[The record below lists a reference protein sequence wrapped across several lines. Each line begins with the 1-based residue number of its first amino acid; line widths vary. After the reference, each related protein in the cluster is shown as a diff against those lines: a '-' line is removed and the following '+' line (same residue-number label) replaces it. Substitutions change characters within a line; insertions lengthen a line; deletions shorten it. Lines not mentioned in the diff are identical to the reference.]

1 MISKT
6 FILRPRLAMVVAII
20 ITLAGAIS
28 LSRIPV
34 AQFPEI
40 TPPVIQV
47 EAFFPGAD
55 ARTVAT
61 TVGAAIEA
69 EVNGVDGMIYMSS
82 TSSSTGAYSLQVTFE
97 VGTDADRAQVDVQNR
112 VSLASPRLPS
122 EVVEQ
127 GVSVRK
133 QSTSFLQVVI
143 FYAPAETRDEL
154 FLANYVNL
162 NVRDAIARI
171 QGVGEAQLLG
181 GADYAMRIW
190 MNPDRM
196 AALGITGDDVANAIR
211 QQSLEASAGQVGAPP
226 MRADQDLQLSVRAQ
240 GRLAEPAEFGDIVV
254 RTGEEGGIVR
264 LRDIART
271 ELGAEQYITSA
282 AFNGQPSVALAIYQ
296 QPGANA
302 LDVAQAVD
310 AELAS
315 LARVFPDDVAY
326 HTVYDTTEYVR
337 ATIQE
342 LIFTLSITFLA
353 VTVVTYVFLQSWRAT
368 LIPVITIPIALIGAF
383 TVLYA
388 IGFSA
393 NTITLFAVVLAIG
406 LVVDDAIVVVENTE
420 RVLDEEGLSAKDAAI
435 RSMQQVTGPIVAT
448 SLVLLA
454 VFVPI
459 AFVPGIVG
467 QLYQQFA
474 VTLAIAVTIST
485 FIALTLSPALCGL
498 LLRPRKRPA
507 APFRAFNWGL
517 DKARAGYGFVVRQIV
532 RVSALAVLL
541 ASFAFAGV
549 WWVNDRLPQDFLPTE
564 DQGFLLLDVQLP
576 PGAAFARTE
585 RFMAEIEAIL
595 DATPGVADYVTVPG
609 FSALNQ
615 TTLARGGLVVI
626 VLEPWSER
634 PIVFEIVGDLMQRL
648 DTLAEAQ
655 VIPLVPPPITGLGA
669 ASGFDLRLQA
679 RAGQSPQELAEV
691 LRAFIVAANADA
703 EIASAFSTFSADIPQ
718 VFLDLDRDKLR
729 LLRLDVADVFRVLQQ
744 NLGSAYVNDFTL
756 FDRTY
761 QVRIQADEEF
771 RDSEDDIRRLH
782 VRNDLGEMVPLRTI
796 LRIER
801 ELGPEVVSRFNQFTT
816 ATLLGE
822 AAPGG
827 SLAEAM
833 DALERI
839 AAEVLPDGFGYE
851 WSSLSYQQQQTEG
864 EIVWIFLLALV
875 FAFLFLV
882 GQYESWT
889 VPVSVVL
896 STGIAV
902 LGAISTL
909 WLLGLSSNLYTQIG
923 LVLLIGLAAKNAI
936 LIVEFAKVQRE
947 AGKSIV
953 EAAELGARMRYRAV
967 LMTAFSFIFGVM
979 PLVLATGAGA
989 FSRMSIGL
997 TVMSGMLTATLIG
1010 ILLVPALFAFFQRV
1024 RERAHRR
1031 VARGSPPIEA

>member
-1 MISKT
+1 MV
-6 FILRPRLAMVVAII
+6 LAIVV
-20 ITLAGAIS
+20 TLAGAIS
-28 LSRIPV
+28 LGRIPV

-47 EAFFPGAD
+47 EAFYTGAD
-55 ARTVAT
+55 AQTVAT

-69 EVNGVDGMIYMSS
+69 EVNGVDGMIYMNSV
-82 TSSSTGAYSLQVTFE
+82 SSSTGAYSLQVTFE

-112 VSLASPRLPS
+112 VSLASPSLPP
-122 EVVEQ
+122 EVVQQ

-143 FYAPAETRDEL
+143 FYSPERTRDQL
-154 FLANYVNL
+154 FLSNYVNL

-181 GADYAMRIW
+181 GSDYAMRVW
-190 MNPDRM
+190 MDPDRM
-196 AALGITGDDVANAIR
+196 ASLGISGDDVASAIR

-226 MRADQDLQLSVRAQ
+226 TRADQQLQLSVRAK
-240 GRLAEPAEFGDIVV
+240 GRLVDEVEFGDIVV
-254 RTGEEGGIVR
+254 RSGEQGGLVR

-271 ELGAEQYITSA
+271 ELGAEQYVTSA
-282 AFNGQPSVALAIYQ
+282 AFNGRAAVALAVYQ

-310 AELAS
+310 AELAA
-315 LARVFPDDVAY
+315 LARLAPDGVAY
-326 HTVYDTTEYVR
+326 TTVYDTTEYVR

-342 LIFTLSITFLA
+342 LIFTLGLTFFA

-420 RVLDEEGLSAKDAAI
+420 RVLDEDGLSASEAAI

-448 SLVLLA
+448 SLVLLS

-474 VTLAIAVTIST
+474 VTLSVAVVIST
-485 FIALTLSPALCGL
+485 FVALTLSPALCAL
-498 LLRPRKRPA
+498 LLRPRRRPA
-507 APFRAFNWGL
+507 LPFRAFNWGL
-517 DKARAGYGFVVRQIV
+517 DKLRGGYGFVVRQFV
-532 RVSALAVLL
+532 RVSLVAVVLAT
-541 ASFAFAGV
+541 AAFGGV
-549 WWVNDRLPQDFLPTE
+549 WWINERLAQNFLPTE
-564 DQGFLLLDVQLP
+564 DQGFVLIDAQLP

-585 RFMAEIEAIL
+585 RFMAELERIL
-595 DATPGVADYVTVPG
+595 DETDGVADYVTVPG
-609 FSALNQ
+609 FSIINQ
-615 TTLARGGLVVI
+615 TTLARGGLGVV
-626 VLEPWSER
+626 VLEPWGDR
-634 PIVFEIVGDLMQRL
+634 PIVFEIVGNMMPRL
-648 DTLAEAQ
+648 QALAEAQ
-655 VIPLVPPPITGLGA
+655 VFPLIPPPIPGLGA
-669 ASGFDLRLQA
+669 ASGFDFRLQA
-679 RAGQSPQELAEV
+679 RAGQSAQELGEV
-691 LRAFIVAANADA
+691 ARAMLVAANQDPT
-703 EIASAFSTFSADIPQ
+703 IASAFSTYSADIPQ
-718 VFLDLDRDKLR
+718 VFLDLERDKLR
-729 LLRLDVADVFRVLQQ
+729 TLGLEVADVFRMLQQ

-761 QVRIQADEEF
+761 QVRLQADATF
-771 RDSEDDIRRLH
+771 RDSDDDIRRLH
-782 VRNDLGEMVPLRTI
+782 VRNQFGEMVPLRAV
-796 LRIER
+796 LSVDRV
-801 ELGPEVVSRFNQFTT
+801 LGPEVVGRYNQFTT
-816 ATLLGE
+816 ATILGE
-822 AAPGG
+822 AAPGS
-827 SLAEAM
+827 SLGAAM

-839 AAEVLPDGFGYE
+839 ATDVLPDGYAYE
-851 WSSLSYQQQQTEG
+851 WSSLSYQQQETEG
-864 EIVWIFLLALV
+864 EIVWIFVLALV

-889 VPVSVVL
+889 VPISVVL

-902 LGAISTL
+902 LGATATL
-909 WLLGLSSNLYTQIG
+909 WLTGLGSNLYTQIG

-947 AGKSIV
+947 SGRSIV
-953 EAAELGARMRYRAV
+953 ESADLGARMRFRAV
-967 LMTAFSFIFGVM
+967 LMTAFSFIFGVT
-979 PLVLATGAGA
+979 PLVLASGAGA
-989 FSRMSIGL
+989 FSRMSIGI

-1010 ILLVPALFAFFQRV
+1010 ILVVPALFAFFQSI
-1024 RERAHRR
+1024 RERGHRLVER
-1031 VARGSPPIEA
+1031 RNPDTEPA